1 MSIMERLHC
10 ATFLSKFCEPA
21 TVWND
26 ITSLLLF
33 RDDLTID
40 IDVEKLNATEA
51 PPLDFISINEIT
63 HIRDY

>member
-1 MSIMERLHC
+1 MSIMERMHC

-33 RDDLTID
+33 NDDLTID
-40 IDVEKLNATEA
+40 IDIEKLNANEA
-51 PPLDFISINEIT
+51 PLFEFISINEIT
-63 HIRDY
+63 HTRDS